1 MTDQEH
7 EQQSEETAEERE
19 ETMQDLDVPEE
30 ESGDVT
36 GGVRKAGEK
45 PVEY

>member
-1 MTDQEH
+1 MSEHEH
-7 EQQSEETAEERE
+7 EQQSEETGEERE
-19 ETMQDLDVPEE
+19 ETMKDLDVPEE